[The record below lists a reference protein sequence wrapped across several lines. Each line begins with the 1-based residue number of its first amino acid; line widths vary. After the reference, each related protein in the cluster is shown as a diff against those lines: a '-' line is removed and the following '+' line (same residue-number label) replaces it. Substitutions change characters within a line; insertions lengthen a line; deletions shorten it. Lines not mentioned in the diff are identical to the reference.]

1 MSRWLL
7 CEGVS
12 SAARESF
19 DVAVCCIVLPVPAL
33 LDIPRF
39 RSFPAAP
46 ELGFLLATTAVDG
59 GATALPLKLRYD
71 SVAVSV
77 FMLIGEDTLKRVR
90 ELRLPPGG
98 DTSYVFVMLPI
109 VS

>member
-7 CEGVS
+7 WDRVS

-33 LDIPRF
+33 FETPRF
-39 RSFPAAP
+39 RSFPAA
-46 ELGFLLATTAVDG
+46 LAFGFLDVTTAVDE
-59 GATALPLKLRYD
+59 GATALPLKLRYE
-71 SVAVSV
+71 SVAVRV

-98 DTSYVFVMLPI
+98 ETS
-109 VS
+109 